1 MPTSEKNTFTIGGLA
16 RESGVK
22 VTTIRYYEGIGLIEP
37 PVRSSGGQR
46 LYDRQAVAR
55 MRFIR
60 HGRDLGFSLEAIRE
74 LIALSGH
81 KDRSCAEVDEIVKRH
96 ASDVRLRIERLK
108 SLEKELNRMIRECS
122 ANRVAECHVME
133 VLANHELCETEHL
146 KV

>member
-1 MPTSEKNTFTIGGLA
+1 MPLSDKNALTIGGLA
-16 RESGVK
+16 KASGVK

-37 PVRSSGGQR
+37 PVRSPGGQR
-46 LYDRQAVAR
+46 LYGGEAVER

-60 HGRDLGFSLEAIRE
+60 HSRDLGFSLDTIRE
-74 LIALSGH
+74 LIALSGD

-96 ASDVRLRIERLK
+96 AGDVRLRIERLK

-133 VLANHELCETEHL
+133 VLANHALCETEHL
-146 KV
+146 KA